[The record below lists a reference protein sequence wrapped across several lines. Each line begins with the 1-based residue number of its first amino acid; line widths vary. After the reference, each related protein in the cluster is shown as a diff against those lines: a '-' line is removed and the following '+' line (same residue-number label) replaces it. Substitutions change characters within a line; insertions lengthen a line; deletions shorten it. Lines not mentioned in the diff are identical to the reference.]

1 LPTIDNVEPMTKVEP
16 EEEKDTM
23 ESSKGIQEILA
34 KYDVSPWLLDPRS
47 KRMKRW
53 DSIIALALLYTA
65 LLTPYE
71 IAFLDMKP
79 ASKIDVKLSS
89 FVLYCI
95 NWVVD
100 LTFLTD
106 LIFNFNLIYF
116 DPELANGTWIV
127 DRYKIVYRYLTG
139 FCIIDVISIIPFG
152 EMDAGNLKALKLL
165 RLLRLFKL
173 LRILRSGRI
182 LKRLEDNINIDYNVL
197 TLCKFIIGTLFIAHW
212 LACMFQLLTRIVSTK
227 TDWVTNYFSAHHDPG
242 FEMGLC
248 MDHTDHFET
257 NSELR
262 ACLHVSPFAT
272 YIAALYWALVTM
284 STIGYGDIVPTGTE
298 ERFFIIFA
306 MLIGTSVFAY
316 VVGSVCGIVANM
328 DKKNAAFMELM
339 DDLNA
344 FMRATNLDVPLRYRL
359 RDYFRYRHKGNDTSI
374 WTNIL
379 TQMSPKL
386 RGEVAIKQCGEWIN
400 NVPFFIGAPKQFVV
414 DIALKLTSVTYPQDE
429 EILRVGEFSTQLYIV
444 ERGVVGGKGRVFTSG
459 KVFGEEVLGGGVAG
473 FTARAMTYC
482 DLFVLDGSELEG
494 VSNSYPRVQL
504 NLRKAACRSMAKES
518 LTAFTKAWAQIIAGN
533 KTSPDLEYDQ
543 DGPDSTAA
551 EQAIRV
557 RSEKV
562 FKFSLDLYG
571 NASATTQKPA
581 FPAAQSIAQ
590 MAAVT
595 AAQQQDAAAEAS
607 GEGEILAAIK
617 QLRTY
622 MDTRL
627 AGLESKIAVLTAN

>member
-1 LPTIDNVEPMTKVEP
+1 
-16 EEEKDTM
+16 
-23 ESSKGIQEILA
+23 
-34 KYDVSPWLLDPRS
+34 
-47 KRMKRW
+47 
-53 DSIIALALLYTA
+53 
-65 LLTPYE
+65 
-71 IAFLDMKP
+71 
-79 ASKIDVKLSS
+79 
-89 FVLYCI
+89 
-95 NWVVD
+95 
-100 LTFLTD
+100 
-106 LIFNFNLIYF
+106 
-116 DPELANGTWIV
+116 
-127 DRYKIVYRYLTG
+127 
-139 FCIIDVISIIPFG
+139 
-152 EMDAGNLKALKLL
+152 
-165 RLLRLFKL
+165 
-173 LRILRSGRI
+173 
-182 LKRLEDNINIDYNVL
+182 
-197 TLCKFIIGTLFIAHW
+197 
-212 LACMFQLLTRIVSTK
+212 
-227 TDWVTNYFSAHHDPG
+227 
-242 FEMGLC
+242 
-248 MDHTDHFET
+248 
-257 NSELR
+257 
-262 ACLHVSPFAT
+262 
-272 YIAALYWALVTM
+272 
-284 STIGYGDIVPTGTE
+284 
-298 ERFFIIFA
+298 
-306 MLIGTSVFAY
+306 
-316 VVGSVCGIVANM
+316 
-328 DKKNAAFMELM
+328 
-339 DDLNA
+339 
-344 FMRATNLDVPLRYRL
+344 
-359 RDYFRYRHKGNDTSI
+359 
-374 WTNIL
+374 
-379 TQMSPKL
+379 
-386 RGEVAIKQCGEWIN
+386 
-400 NVPFFIGAPKQFVV
+400 
-414 DIALKLTSVTYPQDE
+414 
-429 EILRVGEFSTQLYIV
+429 
-444 ERGVVGGKGRVFTSG
+444 VGGKGRVFTSG